1 MNSRA
6 SALYATTPSMRPG
19 CFPRSHRPQRP
30 NNLSHPN
37 TPIPMNNRLEF
48 LKTPE
53 APRKPS
59 PRRPQRNVPRT
70 STPPRRQLNDRFQ
83 LLKVNDTVPNKK
95 TTFVAMPT
103 RKQWN
108 EGYRPGWILR
118 NDKSPP
124 ENYDVGY
131 KIYLNYLKTGE
142 VVFDDYKPV
151 FDKAKNI
158 GTTYLNKQNR
168 KR

>member
-6 SALYATTPSMRPG
+6 SALYSTTPSMRPG
-19 CFPRSHRPQRP
+19 CCPRPQRP
-30 NNLSHPN
+30 KNLS
-37 TPIPMNNRLEF
+37 TSISPIPMNNRLEF

-59 PRRPQRNVPRT
+59 PRRPQRQRLGQRT
-70 STPPRRQLNDRFQ
+70 NSPPRRQLNDRFQ

-103 RKQWN
+103 RQQWN

-131 KIYLNYLKTGE
+131 KMYLNYLKTGE

-151 FDKAKNI
+151 VDKAKNI